1 MYRPVGRWRLELAN
15 IFEEV
20 DEEVRKDQF
29 SVFWRQY
36 GKFVVAGAT
45 LALALSVGFVWW
57 QDYDFKQRAQ
67 SSQEFEQAIKFIAA
81 KKNDEANQTFAKLSE
96 SGTSGYVMLARFRAA
111 GIKADAGDH
120 AAAAQIY
127 GALAADDSLDK
138 VYRNLAQLYSI
149 MQRAD
154 DGDPAQLAEEVKP
167 LLHVDS
173 AWRFSALELAAA
185 LALRQKNS
193 DVAKNHLKALA
204 DDPAAPIGL
213 RRRASEMLQA
223 IDGS

>member
-1 MYRPVGRWRLELAN
+1 
-15 IFEEV
+15 
-20 DEEVRKDQF
+20 
-29 SVFWRQY
+29 
-36 GKFVVAGAT
+36 
-45 LALALSVGFVWW
+45 VWW

-81 KKNDEANQTFAKLSE
+81 KKNDEANQTLAKLSE
-96 SGTSGYVMLARFRAA
+96 SGTSGYVMLARFRVA